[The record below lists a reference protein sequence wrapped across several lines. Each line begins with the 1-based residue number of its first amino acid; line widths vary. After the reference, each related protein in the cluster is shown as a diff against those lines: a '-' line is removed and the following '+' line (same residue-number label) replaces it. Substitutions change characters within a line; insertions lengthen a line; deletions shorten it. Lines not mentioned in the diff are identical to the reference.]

1 MKRVA
6 TGIALGLA
14 AGVIG
19 IIVYELTDQQIAGWL
34 ITGVLLGVAAQF
46 PLRAKGR
53 WALGGGII
61 FASWL
66 VGRVVQYPILIAWP
80 LLGAVFGCLAPPN
93 GLGRRISGGTIGLM
107 AGLLGMGILPLI
119 TLALLPALGLPTSFD
134 FDMDVLGLVFDM
146 DMLGLVVAGVFIGGT
161 TAWLQGDEGKIAK
174 KSKRRITARGKK
186 R

>member
-6 TGIALGLA
+6 LGIALGGA

-34 ITGVLLGVAAQF
+34 TTGVLLGAVAQL
-46 PLRAKGR
+46 PLRTKGS
-53 WALGGGII
+53 WLWWGMLGGGVILV
-61 FASWL
+61 SWL
-66 VGRVVQYPILIAWP
+66 LRRIVQYPLLIAWP
-80 LLGAVFGCLAPPN
+80 LLGAVLGCLAPSK
-93 GLGRRISGGTIGLM
+93 GLGRRIGGGAIGLI

-119 TLALLPALGLPTSFD
+119 TQALLPMFNLPTTFD
-134 FDMDVLGLVFDM
+134 YDVDVLGLV
-146 DMLGLVVAGVFIGGT
+146 VVGGFIGGAI
-161 TAWLQGDEGKIAK
+161 AWLKGDEGKIAK

>member
-6 TGIALGLA
+6 TGIAQGAA

-34 ITGVLLGVAAQF
+34 TTGVLLGVAVQL
-46 PLRAKGR
+46 PLRAKGNAL
-53 WALGGGII
+53 WWGMLGGGII
-61 FASWL
+61 LAIWL
-66 VGRVVQYPILIAWP
+66 VGMIVKYPLLIAWP

-93 GLGRRISGGTIGLM
+93 GLGRRIGGAAIGLM

-119 TLALLPALGLPTSFD
+119 TQALLPMLNLPTTFD
-134 FDMDVLGLVFDM
+134 YDV
-146 DMLGLVVAGVFIGGT
+146 DMLGLVVAGIFIGGAI
-161 TAWLQGDEGKIAK
+161 AWLRGDEGKIAK
-174 KSKRRITARGKK
+174 KGKRRITARGKK

>member
-1 MKRVA
+1 MRRLT
-6 TGIALGLA
+6 TGIGLGAA

-34 ITGVLLGVAAQF
+34 TTGVLLGIAAQF

-53 WALGGGII
+53 WLWWGVLGGGLIL
-61 FASWL
+61 ASWL
-66 VGRVVQYPILIAWP
+66 VGRVVRYPVLVAWP
-80 LLGAVFGCLAPPN
+80 LLGAVFGCLCA
-93 GLGRRISGGTIGLM
+93 GVRGGIGWRIGGGAIGLM

-119 TLALLPALGLPTSFD
+119 TQALLPMLNLPTTFD
-134 FDMDVLGLVFDM
+134 YDVDV
-146 DMLGLVVAGVFIGGT
+146 LGLVVAGGFIGGT
-161 TAWLQGDEGKIAK
+161 TAWLKGEEGKTAK